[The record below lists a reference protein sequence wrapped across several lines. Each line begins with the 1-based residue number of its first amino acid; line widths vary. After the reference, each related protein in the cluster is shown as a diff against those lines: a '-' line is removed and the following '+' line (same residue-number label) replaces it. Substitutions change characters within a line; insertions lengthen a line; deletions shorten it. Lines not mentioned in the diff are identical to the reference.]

1 MASFDRGLLVYQ
13 ANAGQAEIEHN
24 LSQVLPVLAEAV
36 KELSTVQTESIED
49 LHETAKRYKDE
60 IDVFFILG
68 GDGTV
73 HECVNIFAE
82 EENPPRF
89 GVLPAGTC
97 NDFARMLG
105 IPMDLNQAART
116 IVNGETK
123 AVDIGKADGRYFAN
137 FWGIG
142 LVTRTSYNIDEEQKD
157 SLGVLSYFI
166 SAFKTMSGAETFEY
180 QLEIDGRKTE
190 GEAVMLMVMNG
201 AFIGTRQVP
210 DPEVK
215 LDDGYFNVMVIKD
228 SNFRLFRE
236 LMTMNR
242 PWTKEENF
250 RELEYKKASHIKVTT
265 DPVEEVDRDGEIE
278 GETPSEITLLPK
290 HLSFLT
296 GESGTHVAFEE

>member
-1 MASFDRGLLVYQ
+1 MPRFDKGLLVYH
-13 ANAGQAEIEHN
+13 ANAGKTEIEHN

-36 KELSTVQTESIED
+36 KELITVQTEGIDD
-49 LHETAKRYKDE
+49 LHLTAERYKQD

-82 EENPPRF
+82 VENPPVF

-105 IPMDLNQAART
+105 LPMNLNQAAHQL
-116 IVNGETK
+116 VEGK
-123 AVDIGKADGRYFAN
+123 GKKVDIGKSEGRYFAN

-142 LVTRTSYNIDEEQKD
+142 LVTRTSHNIDEDQKD

-166 SAFKTMSGAETFEY
+166 SAFKTMSGAETFSY
-180 QLEIDGRKTE
+180 QMEVDGKKME

-201 AFIGTRQVP
+201 SFIGTRQVP
-210 DPEVK
+210 DPDVRI
-215 LDDGYFNVMVIKD
+215 DDGYFNVMVIKD

-236 LMTMNR
+236 LMTMSR
-242 PWTKEENF
+242 PWTNEDNF
-250 RELEYKKASHIKVTT
+250 RELAYAKASHIKIST
-265 DPVEEVDRDGEIE
+265 DPVEEVDQDGEIE

-290 HLSFLT
+290 RLSFLT
-296 GESGTHVAFEE
+296 GNVGTHVAFSE